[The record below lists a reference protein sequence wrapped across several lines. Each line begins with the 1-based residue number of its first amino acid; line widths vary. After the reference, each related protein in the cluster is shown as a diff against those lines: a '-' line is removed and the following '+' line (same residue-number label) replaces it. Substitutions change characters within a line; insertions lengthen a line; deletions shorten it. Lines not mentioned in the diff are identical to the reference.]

1 MNIVVFD
8 GESKDKAAED
18 QGDDVI
24 HVRTCHVIRRRDS
37 EERE

>member
-1 MNIVVFD
+1 MDIVVFD
-8 GESKDKAAED
+8 GESENEAAQDK
-18 QGDDVI
+18 GDDVI